1 MIDHKIEAEAFTSL
15 LLEEDVEASCWKS
28 LITQEEAW
36 RGMAKALK
44 DKPLHKLRIVFVTKE
59 GFANLTKDI
68 FKDMW
73 DVAEVGFC
81 FIDFSSDDSDE
92 ERADRGKKWVTR
104 AKNDWEA
111 AWTDK
116 SQR

>member
-59 GFANLTKDI
+59 GNLTKDI

-81 FIDFSSDDSDE
+81 LIDFSSDDSDE

-104 AKNDWEA
+104 A
-111 AWTDK
+111 WTDK